1 MCSLRCGQKGEGGPV
16 GGCHPSLALGLL
28 PGRLWT
34 RGREIAV
41 LNRDRQRAGRDLGGC
56 SPLICHH
63 QAQRRQATWG
73 HGQQVCVGTRPAGF
87 ALPFPSKFADGPL
100 RPPLASPTPV
110 SLSWFLRPSRAWCL
124 RQQGCCQKVKIRVGQ
139 RLPPSFLHSVPFLLS
154 LLKVPGPVPP
164 PAHTPEMESL
174 LIGSALARLTA
185 EGLGLLF
192 LFTSSELIRV

>member
-1 MCSLRCGQKGEGGPV
+1 MCSLWCGQKGEGGPV
-16 GGCHPSLALGLL
+16 GGCHPSLARFCL

-87 ALPFPSKFADGPL
+87 ALPFPSKFADGASKTPSGL
-100 RPPLASPTPV
+100 SNSGVFILVSETLEGLVPPSTRMLSKGKDQGRTTSPSLFSALGSFSSFFTKGAWPCASSRPHSGDGEFANRFCSGSSHCRGAGAAV
-110 SLSWFLRPSRAWCL
+110 SLHFL
-124 RQQGCCQKVKIRVGQ
+124 
-139 RLPPSFLHSVPFLLS
+139 
-154 LLKVPGPVPP
+154 
-164 PAHTPEMESL
+164 
-174 LIGSALARLTA
+174 
-185 EGLGLLF
+185 
-192 LFTSSELIRV
+192 